1 MMYTFLAIYFCLTFA
16 FTLGFGFLQA
26 QAGDETSSRHST
38 AAVFLMCVQAVVSV
52 AALGGDVLFPAAALW
67 LAITLLAHHTVIH
80 WNSRFEDETCS
91 CAPFQ
96 CKDVQN
102 HETWVVASLVAGAV
116 SLANL

>member
-1 MMYTFLAIYFCLTFA
+1 M
-16 FTLGFGFLQA
+16 FLQA
-26 QAGDETSSRHST
+26 
-38 AAVFLMCVQAVVSV
+38 VISV
-52 AALGGDVLFPAAALW
+52 AALGGSEWFPAAALW

-96 CKDVQN
+96 CKDVSN
-102 HETWVVASLVAGAV
+102 HETWVVASLVAGTV